1 LRGDFLDNSNS
12 KLYQFYPVPIIT
24 DIRPK

>member
-12 KLYQFYPVPIIT
+12 KPYQYYPVPIIR